1 MAVLHDLSP
10 TATSQ
15 IEATVST
22 FAPDCPRAA
31 DVLPKLM
38 AAANALPAV
47 SLVTAL
53 LFSASSSSSSSS
65 SSAAAAAAHDDDTCD
80 RDGDCNCAD
89 GSHSSHLTHTP
100 HTAHTPAF
108 QVPTCS
114 DVERCVRRWGPCM
127 QKNETRSVPKRNT
140 LLMWRPLHAVCSSRT
155 GSLKHKIRF

>member
-53 LFSASSSSSSSS
+53 LFSASFS

-89 GSHSSHLTHTP
+89 GSHSSQLRLSG
-100 HTAHTPAF
+100 A
-108 QVPTCS
+108 
-114 DVERCVRRWGPCM
+114 DVQRRRALRPPLGPM
-127 QKNETRSVPKRNT
+127 YAKKRN
-140 LLMWRPLHAVCSSRT
+140 
-155 GSLKHKIRF
+155 SLSTKT

>member
-1 MAVLHDLSP
+1 MVVLHDLSP

-47 SLVTAL
+47 SLATAL
-53 LFSASSSSSSSS
+53 LFSASSS

-80 RDGDCNCAD
+80 RDGDCNCAN
-89 GSHSSHLTHTP
+89 GSP
-100 HTAHTPAF
+100 AHTSAL
-108 QVPTCS
+108 QVPTYS

-155 GSLKHKIRF
+155 GSLKHQIRF